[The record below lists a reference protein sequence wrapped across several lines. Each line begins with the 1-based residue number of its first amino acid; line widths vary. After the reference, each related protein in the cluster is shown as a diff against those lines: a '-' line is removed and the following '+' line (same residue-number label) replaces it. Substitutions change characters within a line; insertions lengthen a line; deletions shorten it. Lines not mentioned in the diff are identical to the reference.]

1 MVIYLGTFVENRKI
15 IVMEIKLKHAVYIF
29 ILLFLNLTP
38 LSGQLLLDSYADG
51 NFTSSPIWSGDDTH
65 WQIVSNSNAGPG
77 TTGSNTLKLNAQMG
91 VAGTRFLSSP
101 IAYWG
106 TQQEWGFWIGRGLQ
120 AFTTTN
126 QMHIWLYANESNLNS
141 ATVDGYRIAIGD
153 NSGNDEIRLEY
164 IVNGAV
170 SATVLTSS
178 GSLLNDLEDISFLLR
193 ITRSNTGNWVLYTS
207 TLPVANGEG
216 VAATTIP
223 NATNASINQGNAT
236 NNTLSPSA
244 NGYLGVLAI
253 HTTGVA
259 ARIAVELDQVYFTT
273 DYHYEITTTGNNLVV
288 TDLAGNA
295 ETLDITESGSNI
307 VFNASGRTYSLN
319 GGISTAMPVSIP
331 ISGLNSITV
340 NSGAGND
347 LINIGAFVTSMPSMT
362 INGGTEDD
370 DVDFNGDITF
380 NTNVNLEVNMQN
392 DDAIPGIDRLSLSP
406 LANLVLLGTGTAT
419 IKVSYYVLLSGGS
432 SITTQN
438 GDLTVEANQQS
449 TPTFGT
455 FVGVNI
461 SGGLLQ
467 ASGSGTVAVRGKGG
481 SVSNNQRGVV
491 VESAGKILGGTS
503 GSVIVEGTGGAST
516 GVMNHG
522 VHIISANSIISSNGA
537 NVSVTGLS
545 GGSSGS
551 FANFGVYV
559 HGAGVISAGG
569 SGTVTVMGTGGSAT
583 GSTNYGVYVT
593 LSNASITSSG
603 GNVSVIGQGGG
614 SSFSG
619 NNNGVY
625 VSATGI
631 ISATGN
637 GTLTVMGTGGSGSGH
652 TNYGILLS
660 GSNSQISSVNGNLSL
675 IGQGGGSGV
684 SFANYG
690 IYLDDNSL
698 VSTTGTGIV
707 SILGSGGNNTGTG
720 SSNVGV
726 LVDLSNV
733 STTSNNLMITGQG
746 GGSINSTGNNAGIH
760 LASSSIISAGGSG
773 LVSIL
778 GVAGLSTV
786 ATNGNHGTRVDAGAM
801 VTSSGGNVSVMGQG
815 IGTGTSGGNYGV
827 EVTAGGVITAGGS
840 GAVTV
845 TGTGGAGTG
854 SNNYGIYV
862 ILNTSKITS
871 SGGDVNLTGVEGGG
885 TTGTGIVTNSLGS
898 ISTLTNGGNINLV
911 ANSIDI
917 KNTTTVSTNGVGSVT
932 LKPLTNNVQIDLGS
946 SSDPIGGPLSISD
959 NEIDR
964 ITTGKLI
971 IGAVNSG
978 DIQVT
983 AAITR
988 TTSTTMELHSGGD
1001 VTLSGGGINTNG
1013 GTLLLDPA
1021 NAPFA
1026 VKPTFTGTDVTASVL
1041 SFASD
1046 LAILINGTTLG
1057 DGTGATYSQL
1067 AVVGSIDL
1075 TGVNLLYSG
1084 AYVPVHNDS
1093 FVIVN
1098 NDGVDAI
1105 ISNFTGLSEG
1115 ASISNFMGSG
1125 LTATITYLGGDG
1137 NDVVISVS
1145 NSIYNATD
1153 NIYYTSLTA
1162 ALTSGTTGDGDILEI
1177 PSGTYTEP
1185 CITINK
1191 SVTIKPVGGPVT
1203 LNCVI
1208 MNGMGKTMV
1217 LGGDLTINQL
1227 TLTLG
1232 KIRTNGFNLKCGTI
1246 SGGSVSTYVI
1256 TD

>member
-1 MVIYLGTFVENRKI
+1 M
-15 IVMEIKLKHAVYIF
+15 KHTIYIF
-29 ILLFLNLTP
+29 ILLTLNLIP

-77 TTGSNTLKLNAQMG
+77 ATGSNTLRLDAQGM
-91 VAGTRFLSSP
+91 VAGTRYLSSQ
-101 IAYWG
+101 IEYWG
-106 TQQEWGFWIGRGLQ
+106 AQQEWGFWVGRSLQ
-120 AFTTTN
+120 AFTTSN
-126 QMHIWLYANESNLNS
+126 QMHIWLYANESNLNN
-141 ATVDGYRIAIGD
+141 ATVDGYRLTIGD
-153 NSGNDEIRLEY
+153 DSGNDEIRLEY
-164 IVNGAV
+164 IVDGAV
-170 SATVLTSS
+170 NATVLTST
-178 GSLLNDLEDISFLLR
+178 GALTNGLTDIGFLIR
-193 ITRSNTGNWVLYTS
+193 ITRSLAGEWVLYTS
-207 TLPVANGEG
+207 TLPVSNGEG
-216 VAATTIP
+216 VSATTIP
-223 NATNASINQGNAT
+223 NSTNASVNQGNAT
-236 NNTLSPSA
+236 HNVLSPST

-253 HTTGVA
+253 HTSA
-259 ARIAVELDQVYFTT
+259 FIARNTVEFDQIYFTT
-273 DYHYEITTTGNNLVV
+273 DYQYEITTTGNNLVV
-288 TDLAGNA
+288 TDLEGNA

-319 GGISTAMPVSIP
+319 GGLSTTMPISIP

-340 NSGAGND
+340 NTGAGND
-347 LINIGAFVTSMPSMT
+347 LINIGEFVTSMPSMT
-362 INGGTEDD
+362 INGGTND
-370 DVDFNGDITF
+370 DVVDFIGDITF
-380 NTNVNLEVNMQN
+380 NANANLDVNLQN
-392 DDAIPGIDRLSLSP
+392 DDAITGLDRLSLSS
-406 LANLVLLGTGTAT
+406 LSNLVLLGTGSAT
-419 IKVSYYVLLSGGS
+419 IKVSYYVLLSDGS

-438 GDLTVEANQQS
+438 GDLTVEANQQL
-449 TPTFGT
+449 TPSSGIFTGITIFGA
-455 FVGVNI
+455 
-461 SGGLLQ
+461 LLQ
-467 ASGSGTVAVRGKGG
+467 SSGSGTIVVRGKGG
-481 SVSNNQRGVV
+481 NSSNNQRGINVS
-491 VESAGKILGGTS
+491 SAGKIQGGTS
-503 GSVIVEGTGGAST
+503 GAVIVEGIGGAST
-516 GVMNHG
+516 GIMNHG
-522 VHIISANSIISSNGA
+522 VHVIGANSIISSNGA
-537 NVSVTGLS
+537 DVSVTGLS
-545 GGSSGS
+545 GGSSSS

-569 SGTVTVMGTGGSAT
+569 SGTVTVMGTSGSAT

-631 ISATGN
+631 ISATGD

-660 GSNSQISSVNGNLSL
+660 GSNSQITSINGNLSL

-690 IYLDDNSL
+690 IYFDDNSI
-698 VSTTGTGIV
+698 VSTTGNGTL
-707 SILGSGGNNTGTG
+707 SILGTGGNSTGTG
-720 SSNVGV
+720 NFNIGV

-733 STTSNNLMITGQG
+733 STASNNLSITGQG
-746 GGSINSTGNNAGIH
+746 GGSINSTGNNSGVH

-778 GVAGLSTV
+778 GVAGPSDI
-786 ATNGNHGTRVDAGAM
+786 ASSGNHGTRVDAGAM

-815 IGTGTSGGNYGV
+815 TGSGASGGNYGV
-827 EVTAGGVITAGGS
+827 EVTAGGMITAGGT

-845 TGTGGAGTG
+845 MGTGGAGTG

-862 ILNTSKITS
+862 ISNTSKITS
-871 SGGDVNLTGVEGGG
+871 GGGNVSLTGVEGGG
-885 TTGTGIVTNSLGS
+885 ATGTGIVSNSLGS
-898 ISTLTNGGNINLV
+898 ITTLANGGNINLV

-946 SSDPIGGPLSISD
+946 SSDPIGGSLGISD

-971 IGAVNSG
+971 IGDINSG

-983 AAITR
+983 GAITR
-988 TTSTTMELHSGGD
+988 TTSTNMELHSGAD
-1001 VTLSGGGINTNG
+1001 VAISGGGINTNG
-1013 GTLLLDPA
+1013 GILLLDPA

-1067 AVVGSIDL
+1067 AVVGSVDL
-1075 TGVNLLYSG
+1075 TGVNLLYNG

-1093 FVIVN
+1093 FVIVY

-1105 ISNFTGLSEG
+1105 IGNFIGLSEG

-1125 LTATITYLGGDG
+1125 LMAVITYLGGDG
-1137 NDVVISVS
+1137 NDAVLKVS
-1145 NSIYNATD
+1145 NAIYNASD
-1153 NIYYTSLTA
+1153 NIYYPSLTA
-1162 ALTSGTTGDGDILEI
+1162 ALASGTTGDGDVLEI
-1177 PSGTYTEP
+1177 PSGTYIGP
-1185 CITINK
+1185 CITISK
-1191 SVTIKPVGGPVT
+1191 SVTLKPIGGPVT
-1203 LNCVI
+1203 FDCI
-1208 MNGMGKTMV
+1208 TMNGAEKIMI
-1217 LGGDLTINQL
+1217 LGGNFTINQL
-1227 TLTLG
+1227 ILTNG
-1232 KIRTNGFNLKCGTI
+1232 KIRTNGYNLKCGTVT
-1246 SGGSVSTYVI
+1246 GGSLSTYVI